1 MELLIFLALVVIF
14 ILIINIQSSQ
24 RSNADDLKQ
33 EISKL
38 DHQLQELKF
47 KISNL
52 DFNAP
57 KAPPVQEPGQQQ
69 KEKEA
74 AELQAQEEYKR
85 KLAAI
90 EALRLQRE
98 AKKKEEEEKQ
108 LQQHLVVT
116 VSVSETIEAP
126 KAKTPPPPLPPKES
140 WAEKW
145 TRNNPDLEKFIG
157 ENLISKIGIGVLVLA
172 IGFFV
177 NYAIDQNWIGEVGRV
192 AIGILCGGILIALAH
207 RLRNSYKNF
216 SSILAGGGLA
226 VFYFTITL
234 AFQQFQLFS
243 QTTAFVIMIVITAFA
258 VALSLLYNKQELAII
273 ALVGGFLAPFLV
285 SNGNDNYKALFTYL
299 IILNAG
305 LLVIAY
311 NKAWRILNLL
321 SFIFT
326 VILFGPWILL
336 LRYDEPG
343 VTYKNGFL
351 FATAFYLLFFIIN
364 IAHNIKEKKKFIA
377 SDFGIL
383 LANTSLY
390 FAAGIYCLTQMNAT
404 EFRGLFSALMGV
416 FNLAVS
422 YFLFRKQKADVNI
435 LYLLIGITLTFIS
448 ITAPIQFHGNYITLF
463 WASEGVLL
471 YWLFTKS
478 RISIIQYASLLVWVL
493 MVISLMMDWMQL
505 YIDNNSAV
513 TIIANKGFIT
523 TVFAAIATYLLFV
536 LRNKEE
542 QNNNTPVASVIPG
555 KNVFRVAAI
564 ILLFA
569 AGAFEINYQFNYYY
583 PDADFN
589 ILYLLLYTL
598 VFINILTFIT
608 QKVKQLQLSWQLV
621 AGMLA
626 VSMALYFLSIP
637 QTIAIQRTIL
647 EAHKNSGHFLA
658 HWVGAIFTG
667 LVLYRL
673 IQLFRIK
680 KAELKES
687 LSFFAWILCAAVV
700 LCFSVEFY
708 FLSNTVFYAANNPLS
723 NIENIYIK
731 TGLPIL
737 WGLCS
742 FAFMW
747 LGMHF
752 KYRSLR
758 IISLSLFTLTL
769 LKLFIFDIS
778 NIPAGGK
785 IAAFFCLGVLLLV
798 VSFMYQR
805 LKKIIIDDEKK
816 VE

>member
-33 EISKL
+33 EISRL
-38 DHQLQELKF
+38 NHQLQELKF

-57 KAPPVQEPGQQQ
+57 KAASVQVPEQQQ

-85 KLAAI
+85 KLAVI

-108 LQQHLVVT
+108 LQQRPVVT
-116 VSVSETIEAP
+116 VAVTETIDAA
-126 KAKTPPPPLPPKES
+126 KAKAPQAPLPPQES
-140 WAEKW
+140 WSEKW

-157 ENLISKIGIGVLVLA
+157 ENLISKIGIGILVLA

-177 NYAIDQNWIGEVGRV
+177 KYAIDQHWIGEVGRV

-207 RLRNSYKNF
+207 RLRNSYRNF

-234 AFQQFQLFS
+234 AFQQFQLFK
-243 QTTAFVIMIVITAFA
+243 QPTAFVIMIVITIFA
-258 VALSLLYNKQELAII
+258 VVLSLLYNKQELAII
-273 ALVGGFLAPFLV
+273 ALIGGFLAPFLV
-285 SNGNDNYKALFTYL
+285 STGNGNYKVLFSYL
-299 IILNAG
+299 IILNTG
-305 LLVIAY
+305 LLIIAY

-326 VILFGPWILL
+326 IILYGSWIVLL
-336 LRYDEPG
+336 PYDEPA
-343 VTYKNGFL
+343 VTYTNGFL
-351 FATAFYLLFFIIN
+351 FATVFYLLFFVIN

-383 LANTSLY
+383 LANTCL
-390 FAAGIYCLTQMNAT
+390 FFGTGIYCLTKMNAT
-404 EFRGLFSALMGV
+404 EFRGLFSASMGV

-422 YFLFRKQKADVNI
+422 YFLFRKQKVDVNI

-448 ITAPIQFHGNYITLF
+448 ITAPIQLHGNYITLF
-463 WASEGVLL
+463 WASETVLL
-471 YWLFTKS
+471 YWLFIKS
-478 RISIIQYASLLVWVL
+478 KISIIQYASLLVWIL
-493 MVISLMMDWMQL
+493 MMISLAMDWMQL
-505 YIDNNSAV
+505 YTNYITPV

-536 LRNKEE
+536 LRNKED
-542 QNNNTPVASVIPG
+542 QNNTSLTIFLIPG
-555 KNVFRVAAI
+555 KNVFRIVAI
-564 ILLFA
+564 MLLFA
-569 AGAFEINYQFNYYY
+569 SGALEINYQFSYYY
-583 PDADFN
+583 PGANFH

-598 VFINILTFIT
+598 AFINILTFVT
-608 QKVKQLQLSWQLV
+608 QKVQQLQLHWQMIAVMLS
-621 AGMLA
+621 AGM
-626 VSMALYFLSIP
+626 VFYFLSIP
-637 QTIAIQRTIL
+637 QTIAIQNEVL

-658 HWVGAIFTG
+658 HWTGAILAA

-673 IQLFRIK
+673 IQLFRTK
-680 KAELKES
+680 KAELKDN
-687 LSFFAWILCAAVV
+687 LSFFAWLLCGAVV
-700 LCFSVEFY
+700 AYFSVECY
-708 FLSNTVFYAANNPLS
+708 LLSNTVFYAADNPLT
-723 NIENIYIK
+723 NIERIYIK

-769 LKLFIFDIS
+769 LKLFIFDIRH
-778 NIPAGGK
+778 IPAGGK

-816 VE
+816 ME